1 MFVAPPHTSY
11 PNKNIIY
18 FILHIRWKCQTLNTN
33 ALASNVTRTVLR
45 VCGCERK
52 QKRPSECGAPLSH
65 HVKERITL
73 IVTEEVKE
81 CGRVLLV
88 FGRAPQPHGQE
99 RRNHLVPIVP
109 PVPCGGSHWL
119 CGVVSACFGGR
130 WVSDIQMNNRWAL
143 EPYLLFVQ
151 SGPQTSGLWSKI
163 YISITSSFSLAFSLN
178 MNMF

>member
-18 FILHIRWKCQTLNTN
+18 FIVHIRWKCQTLKTS
-33 ALASNVTRTVLR
+33 ALTSDVTRTVLR

-52 QKRPSECGAPLSH
+52 QQRPSECGAPFLH

-73 IVTEEVKE
+73 IATDKVKE
-81 CGRVLLV
+81 CGMLLV

-99 RRNHLVPIVP
+99 RRIHLVLIVP
-109 PVPCGGSHWL
+109 LVPCGGSHRL
-119 CGVVSACFGGR
+119 CGVVSTCSGER
-130 WVSDIQMNNRWAL
+130 CVSDTQLNNRWAL

-163 YISITSSFSLAFSLN
+163 SHPYSLFLSV
-178 MNMF
+178 

>member
-11 PNKNIIY
+11 PNNNIIY
-18 FILHIRWKCQTLNTN
+18 FILHIKSKCQTLNIN
-33 ALASNVTRTVLR
+33 ALASDVTRTVLR

-52 QKRPSECGAPLSH
+52 QKRPSECGAPFSH

-73 IVTEEVKE
+73 IVTDEVKE

-88 FGRAPQPHGQE
+88 LGRAPQPPGQE
-99 RRNHLVPIVP
+99 RRIHLVLIHP
-109 PVPCGGSHWL
+109 PVPCGGSHWV
-119 CGVVSACFGGR
+119 CGVVSTCFGGR
-130 WVSDIQMNNRWAL
+130 CVSDSQLNNGGAL

-163 YISITSSFSLAFSLN
+163 YISVTSLLSLTFSLN
-178 MNMF
+178 MN